1 MRETVS
7 VEEAAAWL
15 RQGKIVCYPTETAYA
30 LGVDATNAAAVEELF
45 AVKGRPEGKGVP
57 VILPPHAN
65 PADFV
70 HVADK
75 YKELAA
81 VYWPGALN
89 IVAPRL
95 PNCTIV
101 TACAT
106 GTTQSLR
113 KSAHPVA
120 AALAEALGR
129 PITAT
134 SANRSGEPTI
144 YAAVDIWAAFGRESN
159 IAAFLSVGDLAPLPP
174 STTVEIT
181 PEGELIIH
189 RQGAVMIAI

>member
-1 MRETVS
+1 MREIVS
-7 VEEAAAWL
+7 VEEAAALL
-15 RQGKIVCYPTETAYA
+15 REGKIVCYPTETAYA

-57 VILPPHAN
+57 IILPPHAN

-75 YKELAA
+75 YKELVAG
-81 VYWPGALN
+81 YWPGALN

-95 PNCTIV
+95 PNCPIAI
-101 TACAT
+101 ACAT

-134 SANRSGEPTI
+134 SANRSGQPTI
-144 YAAVDIWAAFGRESN
+144 YSAADIRAVFGQEPR
-159 IAAFLSVGDLAPLPP
+159 IAALLAVGDLAPLPP

-181 PEGELIIH
+181 PEGERIIH
-189 RQGAVMIAI
+189 RQGAIMIAV